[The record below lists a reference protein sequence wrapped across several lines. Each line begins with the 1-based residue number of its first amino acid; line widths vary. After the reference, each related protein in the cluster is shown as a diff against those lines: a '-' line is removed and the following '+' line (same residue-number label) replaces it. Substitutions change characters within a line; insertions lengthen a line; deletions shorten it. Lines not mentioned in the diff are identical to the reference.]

1 MSYMNQPQYPAGG
14 VVQPRQK
21 VIYAQMST
29 NNKSFLDMHYYLKS
43 IGIKNNKFM
52 LTLYDKDLAGIDPYD
67 PRLNQMMKQKIL
79 RECLCNYWYFLREV
93 VRIPDQG
100 AQGSGV
106 KYKLH
111 RGNLALSFLD
121 LLNLNTF
128 IELPRQQ
135 FKTVSKLCRYLYLF
149 NFGTTR
155 SQISF
160 LNKKLDDSK
169 LNLQRLKDIRAALPS
184 YLRMDQP
191 FSKDGKKVKTAD
203 TIEKLDHP
211 LNGNRIRTVA
221 SARNKVMAA
230 NLLRGQTIPLLWAD
244 EWAFIQFNEIIYQN
258 TVPAFKT
265 ASMNAK
271 RNNAPYGISLST
283 TPGFLTTDE
292 GKVAFDMKNNATLFD
307 ESWYDKTYDEI
318 MTIVNANTTS
328 SFVYIRYTYQQLGL
342 TEQWFKDICRDM
354 NCKWDDIRREVLL
367 EWSFGASNSPFTQ
380 EDLEKIA
387 ASVKQPSRSVYFLG
401 KYKFNI
407 YDGIDMLNG
416 QPKYPPIIGVDVSG
430 GYSRDASAIA
440 CIDSRTTKLFAEM
453 KCNYIP
459 VDDLARVIYELVTK
473 YMKNAIVNVERNGGF
488 GASVLA
494 KLINTSIKRN
504 LYYEIKDKVIEEHN
518 DGFKV
523 TRKTQKTKV
532 YGLDS
537 TKKVRELLIQILR
550 ERVDNHKDKFIAQEV
565 YNELNGMEVKR
576 NGKVEHSSNTHDDLV
591 FALLMALYVWYEG
604 KNLRETFNIV
614 KTTIK
619 TDEDTDEP
627 LLGLEEKY
635 GDIIEEVIAL
645 DNTDREE
652 HIRALKALEKAKGIL
667 YNEWLRSEE
676 AKDEKALQSI
686 LSTKLGREAYARAYN
701 TKPEFLENVEET
713 NQGLPLDVL
722 NAFYDIEEGNI
733 ENELTKAFRTL
744 QDR

>member
-1 MSYMNQPQYPAGG
+1 MAWNNPN
-14 VVQPRQK
+14 VQPTTGIVQTRQR

-52 LTLYDKDLAGIDPYD
+52 LTLYDKDLAGIDPFD
-67 PRLNQMMKQKIL
+67 PRLNQLMKQKVL
-79 RECLCNYWYFLREV
+79 RECMCNYWYFIREV
-93 VRIPDQG
+93 LRIPDQG
-100 AQGSGV
+100 AQGAGV

-111 RGNLALSFLD
+111 RGNLAMNFLS

-128 IELPRQQ
+128 LELPRQQ
-135 FKTVSKLCRYLYLF
+135 GKTVGYLARYLYLY

-155 SQISF
+155 SEITF

-169 LNLQRLKDIRAALPS
+169 LNLQRLKDLRDALPS
-184 YLRMDQP
+184 YLRMNQP
-191 FSKDGKKVKTAD
+191 FSKDGKKVKMTD
-203 TIEKLDHP
+203 TIEKLAHP
-211 LNGNRIRTVA
+211 LNGNIIRTVS
-221 SARNKVMAA
+221 SANNKVKAA
-230 NLLRGQTIPLLWAD
+230 NLLRGRTIPLIWGD
-244 EWAFIQFNEIIYQN
+244 EWAFVPFNETIYQN

-292 GKVAFDMKNNATLFD
+292 GIFAFDMKNNATLFD

-318 MTIVNANTTS
+318 MTIVSANTSS

-354 NCKWDDIRREVLL
+354 QLKWEDIRREVLL
-367 EWSFGASNSPFTQ
+367 EWSSGATNSPFTQ

-387 ASVKQPSRSVYFLG
+387 ASVKQPVQSVYFLG
-401 KYKFNI
+401 KYRFNI
-407 YDGIDMLNG
+407 YDGIEMLNG

-440 CIDSRTTKLFAEM
+440 CVDSRTTKLFAEM

-459 VDDLARVIYELVTK
+459 IDDLARVIYELVTK
-473 YMKNAIVNVERNGGF
+473 YMTNAIVNVERNGGF
-488 GASVLA
+488 GASVLS
-494 KLINTSIKRN
+494 KLINTSIKKN
-504 LYYEIKDKVIEEHN
+504 LYYEIKDKVIEEQN

-523 TRKTQKTKV
+523 IRKTQKTKV

-550 ERVDNHKDKFIAQEV
+550 ERVDNHKDKFVAQDI

-591 FALLMALYVWYEG
+591 FAYLMALYVWYEG
-604 KNLRETFNIV
+604 KNLKERFNIDKV
-614 KTTIK
+614 TIK

-635 GDIIEEVIAL
+635 ENIIEEVILL
-645 DNTDREE
+645 DNPEREQHLKQLKELE
-652 HIRALKALEKAKGIL
+652 HAKGVL
-667 YNEWLRSEE
+667 FNEWLRQEA
-676 AKDEKALQSI
+676 AKDEANLQRF
-686 LSTKLGREAYARAYN
+686 LSNRLARQAYAQYHN
-701 TKPEFLENVEET
+701 TSPDNLEGLDTPGIPMETFEQFYLDGIPEKR
-713 NQGLPLDVL
+713 
-722 NAFYDIEEGNI
+722 
-733 ENELTKAFRTL
+733 ENEYQKMYRTL
-744 QDR
+744 DDR